1 LFRPGDYMKLFVI
14 SLTMACA
21 LTFAN
26 AGMEREFR
34 TSDGFARIRWVPQ
47 AAPSSDSADNAFEN
61 LAQDSTPDLS
71 VLIAA
76 GDGGEALLDI
86 YFLDLATGGE
96 LRFPVKV
103 SNLRE
108 YCNRTG
114 TAIEGSLPDEAVIA
128 IVRGLSKELSV
139 RMKSPGA
146 GSAK

>member
-1 LFRPGDYMKLFVI
+1 MKLFVI

-21 LTFAN
+21 LTFAD
-26 AGMEREFR
+26 AGMAREFR
-34 TSDGFARIRWVPQ
+34 TSEGLARIRWVPQ
-47 AAPSSDSADNAFEN
+47 ASPSSDSADNANEK
-61 LAQDSTPDLS
+61 AAPDSTPDLS
-71 VLIAA
+71 VLVAA

-86 YFLDLATGGE
+86 YFLDMITGGE

-103 SNLRE
+103 SYLRE

-114 TAIEGSLPDEAVIA
+114 TAIEGALADEAVIA